1 MSKSYGL
8 LLLCAVSI
16 MGMGVKD
23 VQAQASGTVMGQIG
37 DIPQF
42 TPSTG
47 WNVQKTAFSKVRG
60 LEQVNLPCMM
70 AASYGNGFNV
80 RLSGTQNNIL
90 AMAIDFRQNIFTR
103 GRRYPSTLQVGNQP
117 VGDIKGT
124 AFSQSVLIFNMREFE
139 GFYNQ
144 ISSATSMTLNVED
157 NPMVFALGGIAN
169 GLTDLSSCASGKAVS
184 PRTTSVQKAA
194 LPVASPT
201 SSAPVFAPPS
211 SLASA
216 SQVQKSIQ
224 GNVWEAKAGDSMKA
238 TLEGWASRAGVD
250 LDWQATGPDNVTD
263 DIRVTGSFED
273 AVQVLMARNAAALGF
288 DSNIENFDGGHTG
301 AQASRSIHRQVH
313 RAVNHGRRISH
324 PVDAGAGAL
333 RQVLA
338 EPQVLSNPS
347 YSASASQYSAQN
359 NRPTR
364 ASSQSLGGGR
374 WSAPVGTSLQQ
385 VLQSWSKRE
394 GVELVWQSNQG
405 FSVKNSVSANGGYEQ
420 ALESLLGQYT
430 NEKIRPTAQLNN
442 DPVTGR
448 RVLFIQSSRVL

>member
-1 MSKSYGL
+1 MNKSYGL

-23 VQAQASGTVMGQIG
+23 VQAQASGNVVGQVG

-60 LEQVNLPCMM
+60 LEKVNLPCMM

-117 VGDIKGT
+117 TRDIKGT

-157 NPMVFALGGIAN
+157 NPMVFALGSIAN
-169 GLTDLSSCASGKAVS
+169 GLKDLNNCASGKGVS
-184 PRTTSVQKAA
+184 PSTTSVQKVA
-194 LPVASPT
+194 LPVGTPVAP
-201 SSAPVFAPPS
+201 SSVFAPPP
-211 SLASA
+211 SLASVPQA
-216 SQVQKSIQ
+216 QKSIQ
-224 GNVWEAKAGDSMKA
+224 GNVWQAKAGDSMKA

-273 AVQVLMARNAAALGF
+273 AVQALMARNAAALGF
-288 DSNIENFDGGHTG
+288 DSNIQSFDGGGVATSG
-301 AQASRSIHRQVH
+301 PAHRQVH
-313 RAVNHGRRISH
+313 RAVNHGRRVSH
-324 PVDAGAGAL
+324 PVNTGAGAL
-333 RQVLA
+333 RPA
-338 EPQVLSNPS
+338 STAPQVLSSPS
-347 YSASASQYSAQN
+347 YSGSQYSAQN
-359 NRPTR
+359 N
-364 ASSQSLGGGR
+364 SSAPVLAQSSGGGR

-385 VLQSWSKRE
+385 VLQNWSKKE

-405 FSVKNSVSANGGYEQ
+405 FSVKNPVSANGGYEQ